1 MQAIKGRT
9 VPNWIIL
16 TLAGTN
22 VISRLLHAVEMEPV
36 NWKLAAP
43 VMKAIKE
50 MTAHNWT
57 RLTLVGQ
64 LVTFRQIHAVDT
76 EPVIYWPLP
85 DAPVRQLIQELTV
98 PY

>member
-1 MQAIKGRT
+1 MIALNWTPTTLDGHPVTSLPLNAAIMD
-9 VPNWIIL
+9 P
-16 TLAGTN
+16 
-22 VISRLLHAVEMEPV
+22 VIYWPL
-36 NWKLAAP
+36 LAAP
-43 VMKAIKE
+43 VMQAIKE
-50 MTAHNWT
+50 LTVHNWT
-57 RLTLVGQ
+57 PHTLVGQ